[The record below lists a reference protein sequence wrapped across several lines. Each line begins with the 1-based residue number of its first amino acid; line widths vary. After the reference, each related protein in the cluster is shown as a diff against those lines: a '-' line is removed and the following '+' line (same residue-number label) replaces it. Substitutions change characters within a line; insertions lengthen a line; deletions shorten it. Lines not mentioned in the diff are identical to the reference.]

1 MSAIYVNKVS
11 KTFKRYE
18 KQEKLIDNFFHRKY
32 EEKTAVD
39 GISFEVGSGECVAII
54 GQNGAGKTTLMKM
67 MAGLLLPTSGDIKV
81 LDYIPFKKEKEYK
94 KSISL
99 LLGQKQQLWWDVS
112 AKDNLVLL
120 KDIYELSNAQYEKNL
135 GELVEM
141 LDMKDILNNPI
152 RTLSLGE
159 RMKCELAG
167 ALLHKPQVL
176 FLDEPTIGLDLIA
189 QNEVRKFIKNYSEVN
204 KATVIL
210 TSHNM
215 GDIEAVCKR
224 SIFIDH
230 GKMYYDGALS
240 NFISEH
246 GKDVIVTIDL
256 LEKMSHIN
264 WEIYGD
270 IVSSDPNYV
279 KIRVPKNEATSVRH
293 KITDIQGV
301 INVSF
306 RELGAEEI
314 VRDFYEKEK

>member
-1 MSAIYVNKVS
+1 MNAIYVNKVS

-18 KQEKLIDNFFHRKY
+18 KQEKLIDNFFHRNY
-32 EEKTAVD
+32 DEKTAVD
-39 GISFEVGSGECVAII
+39 GISFDVGSGECVAMI

-67 MAGLLLPTSGDIKV
+67 MSGLLLPTSGDIKV

-112 AKDNLVLL
+112 AKDNLELL
-120 KDIYELSNAQYEKNL
+120 KDIYELTNDEYEKNI

-141 LDMKDILNNPI
+141 LDMKDILNHPI

-167 ALLHKPQVL
+167 ALLHKPKVL
-176 FLDEPTIGLDLIA
+176 FFDEPTIGLDLIA

-215 GDIEAVCKR
+215 GDIEAVCNR

-240 NFISEH
+240 DFISEH

-256 LEKMSHIN
+256 LEKMSHMN
-264 WEIYGD
+264 WEQYGD
-270 IVSSDPNYV
+270 MVSSGPNCV
-279 KIRVPKNEATSVRH
+279 KIRIPKNKATSVRH
-293 KITDIQGV
+293 EIMDMGGV

-314 VRDFYEKEK
+314 VRDFYEKDK